1 MNKRLKITLI
11 VLGVVLGFVI
21 IKYLMKTFSSKKQN
35 DTLEPAEVST
45 LFPLQIG
52 SKNTQVKTL
61 QKYLNS
67 NGTGTKLIIDGIF
80 GNKTADKLFNTLG
93 LSIIPKDLFP
103 YVDSNMSASFIKN
116 IIQNSK

>member
-21 IKYLMKTFSSKKQN
+21 IKYLMKSFSTKPNNS
-35 DTLEPAEVST
+35 LEPAEVST

-67 NGTGTKLIIDGIF
+67 NGIGTKLVIDGVF

-93 LSIIPKDLFP
+93 ISIIPKDLFP